1 MKKLSLQELAKK
13 WPSSIVA
20 RTEIK
25 KFTGGIITERYCANL
40 DSQGIGIKDRIR
52 IGRKI
57 AYPVD
62 AVIEF
67 LENRAQEINA
77 NNSSYLKTRCK
88 KKEHEQV
95 RIQGDLT

>member
-1 MKKLSLQELAKK
+1 MEKKVSLQELARK

-25 KFTGGIITERYCANL
+25 KFTGGLLSGRYCANL
-40 DSQGIGIKDRIR
+40 DSKNIGIKGRIR

-57 AYPVD
+57 AYPVN

-67 LENRAQEINA
+67 LESRTKEINVPE
-77 NNSSYLKTRCK
+77 NSSATRK
-88 KKEHEQV
+88 
-95 RIQGDLT
+95 